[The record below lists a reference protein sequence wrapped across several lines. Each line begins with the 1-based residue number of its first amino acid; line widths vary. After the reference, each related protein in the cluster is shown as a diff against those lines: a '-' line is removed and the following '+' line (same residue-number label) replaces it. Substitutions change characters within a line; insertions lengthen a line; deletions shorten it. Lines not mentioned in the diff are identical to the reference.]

1 MLTAANVSSEMAVN
15 YFIKNYYHQGKSL
28 WSGQGAEKLGLSGAV
43 DDEEAFKNI
52 IEGLTPDGREVLNAR
67 VVKEKG
73 KGERR
78 AALDCTFSAPK
89 SVSLMALVG
98 GDTRLIDAHHQALK
112 ETLELIE
119 QRYAYTRVT
128 DNSGRHRVKTGN
140 LVAAQFD
147 HIESRDLDPHLHT
160 HCLLMNMTQTPDGR
174 WLSLGNNEIFANKK
188 FLGMAYQ
195 SSLAREVQKLGY
207 EIELRLHGQ
216 FDIKGFKF
224 EDLEAFS
231 KRRQQIIASS
241 GANSTWAERE
251 KIWDDTRQRKQKL
264 PESELVA
271 LWKEEAAALGI
282 TFVKPGEPR
291 KGQAPLVVEQ
301 KSLIDALDDAI
312 AHCSERNVAFRQ
324 EDLEKFILESRLA
337 TDVTAIAPLIREHQ
351 ELIGLP
357 GLTHQFTTMTAVRRE
372 LATIELMQQG
382 VGKVVPIT
390 NREVVES
397 QLQKTLLNTGQRQA
411 VELAA
416 TTSDQ
421 FIAWQGVAGAGKTF
435 ALKELKAIATDAGYT
450 IIGFAPSSSAAK
462 VLSEELEIQSET
474 VARLL
479 VTEPQE
485 IEPNQIWIVDEAG
498 LLSAKDAH
506 ALLQRATLLQAR
518 VILVGDTRQL
528 SAVSAGN
535 PFKSLQQAGIK
546 TAHLNESLRQKDPQ
560 LKLAVDLI
568 ADGRVEAGFEHLLA
582 TGSIKT
588 VSSESK
594 IEQIANDY
602 IVGTPEQRL
611 KTLVLAGTNTERLA
625 LTQAIRSKLKGEG
638 TLGET
643 ATITQLQ
650 TKNLT
655 KVQMRFA
662 HNFEIG
668 DVIIPTRDYKRRGLS
683 KGKLYEV
690 VGRTTDKLTLISDER
705 QILQVDTAFE
715 KAVYQSHQIEIA
727 VGDRLQWK
735 KNDRQLGRRNGQE
748 FTVTGIDL
756 NIVQIKYADERTES
770 ISLAQ
775 AQNLDYALV
784 STTYSSQG
792 KTADR
797 VLISADFTIGQESFY
812 VAASRA
818 RHELKIYTEDPT
830 RLLWLAQ
837 QSKSKENALELLRK
851 QIQKSTFKQHQAI
864 TINISAP
871 FEKPVLKQETTVSTP
886 FVEPI
891 VKSVASSRTTSHD
904 SSIKVPKVL
913 PVLKET
919 PNYNTVE
926 SVFSKPVLK
935 SPVPTEAF
943 WTPYH
948 TEDIP
953 NFLEPKDWQ
962 EFENSAIHP
971 DITALNFE
979 SLQFNYAG
987 GEHEAWER
995 LMVSEKLNRTNT
1007 GRLTDGF
1014 IRAYSHLDAGG
1025 WWCDAGVDARTFA
1038 NLKPGEKPPIKRWG
1052 CYKPNQPRPK
1062 KDESGQIIE
1071 GKFIKYEHPPKVEL
1085 SIFLLDVP
1093 DDIAERI
1100 YSKHKVNPSDSD
1112 RQSGFWYCVWK
1123 HNIPC
1128 AIAEGAKKAASLLS
1142 QGHAAIGLPGISA
1155 GYRTP
1160 KDEFGKKIGKS
1171 YVHEELAVF
1180 ATQGRVFKFCFD
1192 YETKPETKLHI
1203 ERDISVTGRLLQEAG
1218 ARVKV
1223 VSLPGPSK
1231 GVDDFIVASGP
1242 LAYEKLS
1249 HLAPTFRDWQ
1259 QQNQHSKTAAFPPLR
1274 KPIPEQRS
1282 IQLEGTGNRE
1292 RATGNDKLDLLPTH
1306 REEEIEKTV
1315 AYSPLPV
1322 PYLLQNKPQVQTHDF
1337 NQRQQPNSDTVPNRE
1352 DRAIN
1357 PENRAVTNQQPAINP
1372 ENRVLRNEP
1381 SREPNR
1387 NERESVELLA
1397 AINRD
1402 AELEKVFGHGDDIA
1416 GINQSSTDD
1425 GLRGQRTEKLSRQIN
1440 GQDSTIFNREANYV
1454 HSSQP
1459 ATRQLLNTISDYIEQ
1474 SSVESA
1480 LTQAVL
1486 GLTEQLS
1493 QSHQQLVAAKSTFNE
1508 FETALTAE
1516 LQSHAQNKAI
1526 LSISDYVE
1534 QSAIES
1540 ALNQAVLG
1548 LTEQLSQS
1556 HQQLVAAK
1564 STFND
1569 FETALTAE
1577 LQSHAQN
1584 KAILSISDYVE
1595 QSAIE
1600 SALNQAVLGLTE
1612 QLSQSHQQLV
1622 AAKSTFNDF
1631 ETALTA
1637 ELQSYAQNKAIL
1649 SISDYVEQSAIE
1661 SALNQAVLGL
1671 TEQLSQ
1677 SHQQLVA
1684 AKSTFNDFETA
1695 LTAELQS
1702 HAQNKAILSIS
1713 DYVEQSAIESALN
1726 QAVLGL
1732 TEQLSQSHQQL
1743 VIAKSTFN
1751 EFETALTAELQS
1763 YAENKAILSISDYV
1777 EQSAIESAL
1786 NQAVL
1791 GLTEQ
1796 LSQSHQ
1802 QLVAA
1807 KSTFNEF
1814 EIALT
1819 AELQSHVEKRA
1830 ILSTSNSVEQSATES
1845 TLAKTLLA
1853 ELKLHLKQM
1862 IQGLDIERLAEV
1874 VMEVGKYVKGEKVT
1888 GAKVSE
1894 LFTSVTTDALALTF
1908 EEKMNI
1914 VRQLI
1919 RDDKPSILK
1928 RLKINPQQSDDNGEH
1943 LQFRR

>member
-1 MLTAANVSSEMAVN
+1 VPAND
-15 YFIKNYYHQGKSL
+15 KN
-28 WSGQGAEKLGLSGAV
+28 LSH
-43 DDEEAFKNI
+43 
-52 IEGLTPDGREVLNAR
+52 VLN
-67 VVKEKG
+67 
-73 KGERR
+73 
-78 AALDCTFSAPK
+78 L
-89 SVSLMALVG
+89 
-98 GDTRLIDAHHQALK
+98 
-112 ETLELIE
+112 
-119 QRYAYTRVT
+119 
-128 DNSGRHRVKTGN
+128 
-140 LVAAQFD
+140 
-147 HIESRDLDPHLHT
+147 
-160 HCLLMNMTQTPDGR
+160 
-174 WLSLGNNEIFANKK
+174 
-188 FLGMAYQ
+188 
-195 SSLAREVQKLGY
+195 
-207 EIELRLHGQ
+207 
-216 FDIKGFKF
+216 
-224 EDLEAFS
+224 
-231 KRRQQIIASS
+231 
-241 GANSTWAERE
+241 
-251 KIWDDTRQRKQKL
+251 
-264 PESELVA
+264 
-271 LWKEEAAALGI
+271 
-282 TFVKPGEPR
+282 
-291 KGQAPLVVEQ
+291 
-301 KSLIDALDDAI
+301 AI
-312 AHCSERNVAFRQ
+312 AHCSERNVAFTQ
-324 EDLEKFILESRLA
+324 EDLEKFVLEERLA
-337 TDVTAIAPLIREHQ
+337 TDVTAIEPLIKSHQ

-372 LATIELMQQG
+372 LATIELMQLRLG
-382 VGKVVPIT
+382 NVNPISHP
-390 NREVVES
+390 EVVES
-397 QLQKTLLNTGQRQA
+397 LLENTLLNKGQREA

-435 ALKELKAIATDAGYT
+435 ALKELKAIARDAGYT

-462 VLSEELEIQSET
+462 VLSEELKIQSET

-479 VTEPQE
+479 VSEPPSK

-535 PFKSLQQAGIK
+535 PFKSLQQGGIK

-568 ADGRVEAGFEHLLA
+568 ADGRIEAGFKRLEA
-582 TGSIKT
+582 NGSILQ
-588 VSSESK
+588 VESESK
-594 IEQIANDY
+594 IEQIASDY

-625 LTQAIRSKLKGEG
+625 LTQAIRSQLKDEG

-650 TKNLT
+650 TKNLSI
-655 KVQMRFA
+655 VQMRFA

-668 DVIIPTRDYKRRGLS
+668 DVVMPTRDYKRRGLE

-690 VGRTTDKLTLISDER
+690 VGRTTDKLTLIGDNG
-705 QILQVDTAFE
+705 QVMDVDTAFE

-756 NIVQIKYADERTES
+756 NIVQIKYADECTEC

-851 QIQKSTFKQHQAI
+851 QIQKSTIEQHQAI
-864 TINISAP
+864 TINTSAP

-935 SPVPTEAF
+935 SAAPTEAF
-943 WTPYH
+943 WTPHH
-948 TEDIP
+948 TKDIP
-953 NFLEPKDWQ
+953 NFLEPKHWQ
-962 EFENSAIHP
+962 EFEDSAIHP

-1025 WWCDAGVDARTFA
+1025 WWCDAGVDARSFA
-1038 NLKPGEKPPIKRWG
+1038 DLKPGEKPPIKRWG

-1100 YSKHKVNPSDSD
+1100 YSKYKVNPSDSD

-1142 QGHAAIGLPGISA
+1142 QGHAAIGLPGISS

-1171 YVHEELAVF
+1171 YLHEELAVF

-1249 HLAPTFRDWQ
+1249 HEAKRLRDWQ
-1259 QQNQHSKTAAFPPLR
+1259 QQNQRFLNAAFPSPPHLT
-1274 KPIPEQRS
+1274 PEQRS

-1292 RATGNDKLDLLPTH
+1292 RTTGNDKLDLLPTH

-1315 AYSPLPV
+1315 ACSPLPV

-1337 NQRQQPNSDTVPNRE
+1337 NQRQQPNTDTVANRE
-1352 DRAIN
+1352 DRAID
-1357 PENRAVTNQQPAINP
+1357 PENRAVTNQQPADERANQVI
-1372 ENRVLRNEP
+1372 RNE
-1381 SREPNR
+1381 SNRETNR
-1387 NERESVELLA
+1387 NECESREFLA

-1402 AELEKVFGHGDDIA
+1402 AELEKVFEHGDDIA
-1416 GINQSSTDD
+1416 GIDQSSTDD
-1425 GLRGQRTEKLSRQIN
+1425 G
-1440 GQDSTIFNREANYV
+1440 
-1454 HSSQP
+1454 
-1459 ATRQLLNTISDYIEQ
+1459 
-1474 SSVESA
+1474 
-1480 LTQAVL
+1480 
-1486 GLTEQLS
+1486 
-1493 QSHQQLVAAKSTFNE
+1493 
-1508 FETALTAE
+1508 
-1516 LQSHAQNKAI
+1516 
-1526 LSISDYVE
+1526 
-1534 QSAIES
+1534 
-1540 ALNQAVLG
+1540 
-1548 LTEQLSQS
+1548 
-1556 HQQLVAAK
+1556 
-1564 STFND
+1564 
-1569 FETALTAE
+1569 
-1577 LQSHAQN
+1577 
-1584 KAILSISDYVE
+1584 
-1595 QSAIE
+1595 
-1600 SALNQAVLGLTE
+1600 
-1612 QLSQSHQQLV
+1612 
-1622 AAKSTFNDF
+1622 
-1631 ETALTA
+1631 
-1637 ELQSYAQNKAIL
+1637 
-1649 SISDYVEQSAIE
+1649 
-1661 SALNQAVLGL
+1661 
-1671 TEQLSQ
+1671 
-1677 SHQQLVA
+1677 
-1684 AKSTFNDFETA
+1684 
-1695 LTAELQS
+1695 
-1702 HAQNKAILSIS
+1702 
-1713 DYVEQSAIESALN
+1713 
-1726 QAVLGL
+1726 
-1732 TEQLSQSHQQL
+1732 
-1743 VIAKSTFN
+1743 
-1751 EFETALTAELQS
+1751 
-1763 YAENKAILSISDYV
+1763 
-1777 EQSAIESAL
+1777 
-1786 NQAVL
+1786 
-1791 GLTEQ
+1791 
-1796 LSQSHQ
+1796 
-1802 QLVAA
+1802 
-1807 KSTFNEF
+1807 
-1814 EIALT
+1814 
-1819 AELQSHVEKRA
+1819 
-1830 ILSTSNSVEQSATES
+1830 
-1845 TLAKTLLA
+1845 
-1853 ELKLHLKQM
+1853 
-1862 IQGLDIERLAEV
+1862 
-1874 VMEVGKYVKGEKVT
+1874 
-1888 GAKVSE
+1888 
-1894 LFTSVTTDALALTF
+1894 
-1908 EEKMNI
+1908 
-1914 VRQLI
+1914 
-1919 RDDKPSILK
+1919 
-1928 RLKINPQQSDDNGEH
+1928 
-1943 LQFRR
+1943 

>member
-1 MLTAANVSSEMAVN
+1 MLIRLVN
-15 YFIKNYYHQGKSL
+15 
-28 WSGQGAEKLGLSGAV
+28 
-43 DDEEAFKNI
+43 
-52 IEGLTPDGREVLNAR
+52 
-67 VVKEKG
+67 
-73 KGERR
+73 
-78 AALDCTFSAPK
+78 
-89 SVSLMALVG
+89 
-98 GDTRLIDAHHQALK
+98 
-112 ETLELIE
+112 
-119 QRYAYTRVT
+119 
-128 DNSGRHRVKTGN
+128 
-140 LVAAQFD
+140 
-147 HIESRDLDPHLHT
+147 
-160 HCLLMNMTQTPDGR
+160 
-174 WLSLGNNEIFANKK
+174 
-188 FLGMAYQ
+188 
-195 SSLAREVQKLGY
+195 
-207 EIELRLHGQ
+207 
-216 FDIKGFKF
+216 
-224 EDLEAFS
+224 
-231 KRRQQIIASS
+231 
-241 GANSTWAERE
+241 ERE

-291 KGQAPLVVEQ
+291 KEQAPLVVEQ

-337 TDVTAIAPLIREHQ
+337 TDVKAIAPLIREHQ

-372 LATIELMQQG
+372 LATIELMQQTQG
-382 VGKVVPIT
+382 NVNPISHP
-390 NREVVES
+390 EVVES
-397 QLQKTLLNTGQRQA
+397 LLENTLLNKGQREA

-435 ALKELKAIATDAGYT
+435 ALKELKAIARDAGYS

-462 VLSEELEIQSET
+462 VLSEELKIQSET

-479 VTEPQE
+479 VSEPPPQ

-506 ALLQRATLLQAR
+506 ALLQRATLLKAR

-568 ADGRVEAGFEHLLA
+568 ADGRIEAGFERLEA
-582 TGSIKT
+582 NGSILQ
-588 VSSESK
+588 VDSFSK

-668 DVIIPTRDYKRRGLS
+668 DVIMPTRDYKRRGLD

-735 KNDRQLGRRNGQE
+735 KNDRQMGRRNGQE
-748 FTVTGIDL
+748 FTVTAIDL
-756 NIVQIKYADERTES
+756 NIVQIKYADERTEC

-830 RLLWLAQ
+830 RLVELAQ
-837 QSKSKENALELLRK
+837 QSKAKENALELLRK
-851 QIQKSTFKQHQAI
+851 QIQKSTIEQHQAI

-886 FVEPI
+886 NVGPI

-919 PNYNTVE
+919 PNYNTLE

-935 SPVPTEAF
+935 SPVPTEPF
-943 WTPYH
+943 WTPNQ
-948 TEDIP
+948 TEKIP
-953 NFLEPKDWQ
+953 NFIEPKHWQ
-962 EFENSAIHP
+962 EFESSAIHP
-971 DITALNFE
+971 NITALNFE

-1171 YVHEELAVF
+1171 YLHEELAVF

-1223 VSLPGPSK
+1223 INLPGPDK
-1231 GVDDFIVASGP
+1231 GVDDFIAASGP

-1274 KPIPEQRS
+1274 KPILEQRS

-1315 AYSPLPV
+1315 ACSPLPV

-1337 NQRQQPNSDTVPNRE
+1337 NQRQQPNTDTFANRE
-1352 DRAIN
+1352 DRAID
-1357 PENRAVTNQQPAINP
+1357 P
-1372 ENRVLRNEP
+1372 ENRVLRNQP

-1402 AELEKVFGHGDDIA
+1402 AELEKVFEHGDDIA

-1425 GLRGQRTEKLSRQIN
+1425 GLRGQRTEKLSRQVN
-1440 GQDSTIFNREANYV
+1440 GQNSTIFNREASYV

-1459 ATRQLLNTISDYIEQ
+1459 ATRQLLNTISDYVEQ
-1474 SSVESA
+1474 SAIESALTQTVLGLTEQLSQSHQQLVIAKSTFNEFETALTAELQSYAENKAILSISDYVEQSAIESA

-1493 QSHQQLVAAKSTFNE
+1493 QSHQQVVNAKSTFNE

-1516 LQSHAQNKAI
+1516 LQSHAEKRAI

-1540 ALNQAVLG
+1540 ALTQAVLG

-1556 HQQLVAAK
+1556 HQQVVNAK
-1564 STFND
+1564 STFNE

-1577 LQSHAQN
+1577 LQSHAE
-1584 KAILSISDYVE
+1584 KRAILSISDYVE

-1600 SALNQAVLGLTE
+1600 SALTQAVLGLTE
-1612 QLSQSHQQLV
+1612 QLSQSHQQV
-1622 AAKSTFNDF
+1622 VNAKSTFNEF

-1637 ELQSYAQNKAIL
+1637 ELQSHAEKRAILSIFDYIEQSSIESTLAQTVLGLTEQLSRSHQQLVEYQTAFNDFEEVLTAELQSHAEKRAIL
-1649 SISDYVEQSAIE
+1649 SISDYIEQSAIE

-1671 TEQLSQ
+1671 TKQLSQ
-1677 SHQQLVA
+1677 SHQQLVT
-1684 AKSTFNDFETA
+1684 AKNTFSDFETA
-1695 LTAELQS
+1695 LTQELQSHAEKKAILSISDYIEQSSVESALTQTILSLTEQLSRSHQQLVEAQTVFNDFDEAVTAELQS

-1751 EFETALTAELQS
+1751 EFEIALTAELQS
-1763 YAENKAILSISDYV
+1763 HAQNKAILSISDYV

-1819 AELQSHVEKRA
+1819 AELQSHAQNKAILSISDYIEQSAIESALTQTILGLTEQLSQSHQQLVTAKSTFNDFETALTTELQFHVEKRA

-1845 TLAKTLLA
+1845 TLAKILLA

-1862 IQGLDIERLAEV
+1862 IQGLDIERLAAL

-1894 LFTSVTTDALALTF
+1894 LFTSVTTDAKALTF
-1908 EEKMNI
+1908 EQKMNI

-1919 RDDKPSILK
+1919 KDDKPSIMK
-1928 RLKINPQQSDDNGEH
+1928 RLGINSPSPNDNEEH
-1943 LQFRR
+1943 LRFRR